1 MRVPGMRDA
10 RRNAQAS
17 DRSGRPTATAYLPCV
32 NHRMWNKRRLA
43 LLARC
48 LTARECKLSRTHI
61 HRLSAVYAGRL
72 LQHHTEC
79 RIRSPRL
86 AASCF
91 MSVDRCSHA
100 DEFQLHVLA
109 ASYCLIRTAR
119 CGLSY
124 SCSYLHLARPA
135 ELQVTSVPTHNR
147 HGGESRDGRTLPW
160 LSCPPLSRTP
170 WQDVSSPQTEDR
182 HMLSQHS
189 PPPRCFG
196 GSRAEVLLIRG
207 IPYPRG
213 TLC

>member
-1 MRVPGMRDA
+1 MRVPGKRDA
-10 RRNAQAS
+10 RRNAHAS

-61 HRLSAVYAGRL
+61 HRLSAVYARQL
-72 LQHHTEC
+72 LQRHTEC

-100 DEFQLHVLA
+100 DEFQFHVLA

-160 LSCPPLSRTP
+160 LSCPPLSRTLVCP
-170 WQDVSSPQTEDR
+170 LPDP
-182 HMLSQHS
+182 
-189 PPPRCFG
+189 
-196 GSRAEVLLIRG
+196 LINPFAHRRT
-207 IPYPRG
+207 P
-213 TLC
+213 